1 MSSTWNQETSYETLE
16 VFLYANRPSELKKGQ
31 SIVVG
36 TGNREVETTVDPQ
49 ILGKAR
55 AMLAKATREIQ
66 TTEKERRASKR
77 EEMLN
82 KR

>member
-1 MSSTWNQETSYETLE
+1 MSFTWNQETSYETLE
-16 VFLYANRPSELKKGQ
+16 VFLYATRPSELKKGQ
-31 SIVVG
+31 TIVVG
-36 TGNREVETTVDPQ
+36 TGREEETTIDPQ

-66 TTEKERRASKR
+66 ATEKERRASKR